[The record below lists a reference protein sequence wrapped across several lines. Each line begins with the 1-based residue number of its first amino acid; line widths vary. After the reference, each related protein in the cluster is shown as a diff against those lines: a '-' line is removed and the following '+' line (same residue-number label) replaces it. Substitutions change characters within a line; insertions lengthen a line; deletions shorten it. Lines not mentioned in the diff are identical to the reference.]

1 MSSLYTVR
9 KGKPGAQRIVLV
21 HGNMASSRWW
31 QSVIDGMAAD
41 FDLLALDLRG
51 YGKSPDGPAAVSLAD
66 HAADIA
72 ELVSLADFAP
82 FTLAG
87 HSLGGAVAMQFAALY
102 PDLLEGLVLVDSAP
116 VDGMKD
122 INYDLVQMML
132 DNQTILLA
140 ALQSTLV
147 KPVPEAVWAGF
158 AEDCLLGA
166 KSVMANTR
174 ALDGADF
181 TAAASGFNKPVLVI
195 HGEQDRVIP
204 VAEAEKTAAAYPQ
217 GRLVIM
223 AGVGHNPQ
231 VEDTAAFTQLLTGF
245 VRTGRNG

>member
-9 KGKPGAQRIVLV
+9 KGKPGVQRIVLI

-31 QSVIDGMAAD
+31 QSVIDIMADD
-41 FDLLALDLRG
+41 FELLALDLRG
-51 YGKSPDGPAAVSLAD
+51 YGKSPDGPASVSLAD

-72 ELVSLADFAP
+72 ELAKMADFAP
-82 FTLAG
+82 FTLVG
-87 HSLGGAVAMQFAALY
+87 HSLGGAVAMQFAALH

-116 VDGMKD
+116 VDGMKN

-132 DNQTILLA
+132 DNETILLT
-140 ALQSTLV
+140 ALKSTLV
-147 KPVPEAVWAGF
+147 KPIPEDVWAGF

-181 TAAASGFNKPVLVI
+181 TAAARAFAKPVLVI
-195 HGEQDRVIP
+195 QGEQDRLIL

-217 GRLVIM
+217 GWLVVM

-231 VEDTAAFTQLLTGF
+231 VEDSATFTQLLGDF
-245 VRTGRNG
+245 VRRAI

>member
-1 MSSLYTVR
+1 MSTLYTVR
-9 KGKPGAQRIVLV
+9 KGKPGAKRIVLV

-31 QSVIDGMAAD
+31 QGIMEIMAD
-41 FDLLALDLRG
+41 EFELLALDLRG
-51 YGKSPDGPAAVSLAD
+51 YGKSPAGPPTVTLAD

-72 ELVSLADFAP
+72 ELANASGFAP
-82 FTLAG
+82 FTLVG

-102 PDLLEGLVLVDSAP
+102 PEMLEGLVLVDSAP
-116 VDGMKD
+116 VGGMKD

-132 DNQTILLA
+132 DNEAILLA

-147 KPVPEAVWAGF
+147 RPVPADLWAGF

-181 TAAASGFNKPVLVI
+181 TADAQIFTKPVLVF
-195 HGEQDRVIP
+195 HGEQDRVVP
-204 VAEAEKTAAAYPQ
+204 AAEEEKTAAAYPQ
-217 GRLVIM
+217 ARLVM
-223 AGVGHNPQ
+223 LAGVGHNPQ
-231 VEDTAAFTQLLTGF
+231 VEDPQTFAQLLGDF
-245 VRTGRNG
+245 VLAL

>member
-1 MSSLYTVR
+1 MSTLYNVR
-9 KGKPGAQRIVLV
+9 KGRPGAKRIVLI
-21 HGNMASSRWW
+21 HGNMASTRWW
-31 QSVIDGMAAD
+31 QGVMANMAED
-41 FDLLALDLRG
+41 FELLALDLRG
-51 YGKSPDGPAAVSLAD
+51 YGKSPAGPAVVSLAD

-72 ELVSLADFAP
+72 ELVKTEEFAP
-82 FTLAG
+82 FTLVG

-102 PDLLEGLVLVDSAP
+102 PDLLEELVLVDSAP

-122 INYDLVQMML
+122 IKYDLVQMML
-132 DNQTILLA
+132 DNQAILLA

-147 KPVPEAVWAGF
+147 KPIPEAVWAGF

-181 TAAASGFNKPVLVI
+181 TAAARTFTKPVLVI

-204 VAEAEKTAAAYPQ
+204 AAEAAKTAAAYPL
-217 GRLVIM
+217 GRLEIM

-231 VEDTAAFTQLLTGF
+231 VEDTAAFTKLLGNF
-245 VRTGRNG
+245 VLAL